1 MSEQYFNHFL
11 REKESMI
18 KSMTGFSKSL
28 VTEHGMSATVELK
41 SVNGRYLEVN
51 VRMPRSISHHEFD
64 VREQIKKHLMRGS
77 VSVTIGIE
85 HTSGKNAPMIIS
97 EDAASAVFQTLG
109 AIKKKLKIK
118 EPVTLENVLVF
129 SEQLLVSEATDLSE
143 SEWKV
148 VNKALHNALRDMDT
162 MRKNEGKELAADL
175 HKRIKLIEE
184 SLIIVEN
191 RAAKRVPEERERLRA
206 RIGQLFE
213 SDEIDEQ
220 RLQMEIVLLADKLD
234 ISEECVRLRSHIKFF
249 NETMKS
255 VDAGRKLNFLLQEMH
270 REVNTIGSKA
280 NDAEVAHNVVSMK
293 EELEK
298 MREQVQNI
306 E

>member
-1 MSEQYFNHFL
+1 
-11 REKESMI
+11 
-18 KSMTGFSKSL
+18 
-28 VTEHGMSATVELK
+28 
-41 SVNGRYLEVN
+41 
-51 VRMPRSISHHEFD
+51 
-64 VREQIKKHLMRGS
+64 MRGS

-85 HTSGKNAPMIIS
+85 HTSGKNAPMMIS

>member
-1 MSEQYFNHFL
+1 M
-11 REKESMI
+11 
-18 KSMTGFSKSL
+18 
-28 VTEHGMSATVELK
+28 V
-41 SVNGRYLEVN
+41 
-51 VRMPRSISHHEFD
+51 
-64 VREQIKKHLMRGS
+64 
-77 VSVTIGIE
+77 
-85 HTSGKNAPMIIS
+85 IS
-97 EDAASAVFQTLG
+97 EDAASSVFQTLG

-129 SEQLLVSEATDLSE
+129 SEQLLVSEATDMSDM
-143 SEWKV
+143 EWKV
-148 VNKALHNALRDMDT
+148 VNKALHNALRDIDT
-162 MRKNEGKELAADL
+162 MRKSEGKELASDL

-184 SLIIVEN
+184 SLIVVEN